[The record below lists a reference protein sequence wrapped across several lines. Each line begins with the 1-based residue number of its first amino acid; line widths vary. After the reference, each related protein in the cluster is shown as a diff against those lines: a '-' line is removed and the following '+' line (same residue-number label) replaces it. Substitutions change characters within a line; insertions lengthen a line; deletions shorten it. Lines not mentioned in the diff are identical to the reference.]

1 MSPLPRHAALAALA
15 LVALPLAA
23 CQPAAEPA
31 PTPKFPSCVAFA
43 LDERIGIEGHE
54 IDEASV
60 YVERLEPA
68 ASPAHL
74 RRLAL
79 TNIVLP
85 RHVARLLAP
94 EAHAKAKAD
103 AEALR
108 GALAAGTYTGPVRA
122 DGSMGEV
129 VEGGFSELGILP
141 WGVALDLADGE
152 WSEVIEEVGTFAVLR
167 RVARTERASVIV
179 VWFQA
184 FSAAAALGALLLGP
198 GLELA
203 PTRVWP
209 ALIGAGLCSALGQLA
224 LSRAYQLEAAASV
237 AGAGAVGPLF
247 GLLLDLWLFDHLPG
261 PLIWTGGAL
270 VIASGTLLAVRK
282 A

>member
-31 PTPKFPSCVAFA
+31 PTPQFPSCVAFA

-79 TNIVLP
+79 TNIILP

-141 WGVALDLADGE
+141 WGVAIDLADGE

-167 RVARTERASVIV
+167 RVARTEGPVPMATTVRVD
-179 VWFQA
+179 A
-184 FSAAAALGALLLGP
+184 FLFPWLP
-198 GLELA
+198 IE
-203 PTRVWP
+203 TVREDVD
-209 ALIGAGLCSALGQLA
+209 
-224 LSRAYQLEAAASV
+224 RAYDGHRLTVIDPAWADIPPAS
-237 AGAGAVGPLF
+237 
-247 GLLLDLWLFDHLPG
+247 LLHRMQG
-261 PLIWTGGAL
+261 
-270 VIASGTLLAVRK
+270 RR
-282 A
+282 